1 MHLWEFNKDVDTAKS
16 YQGFTCYRDLGP
28 KRSLESGYQIYKHY
42 ESIKTV
48 PGFFREWCQ
57 KGQWVDRAHSFDLES
72 DRIRVERMQG
82 EAHREHEQRLERVR
96 STAETLS
103 ITQLS
108 TSLTVALLVQDAIDR
123 LKVRWENSFDDVSQE
138 VQNANFLLVLVSVK
152 SKDVATVEASLKLA
166 DEALGISD
174 LLDRLKS

>member
-1 MHLWEFNKDVDTAKS
+1 
-16 YQGFTCYRDLGP
+16 
-28 KRSLESGYQIYKHY
+28 
-42 ESIKTV
+42 
-48 PGFFREWCQ
+48 
-57 KGQWVDRAHSFDLES
+57 
-72 DRIRVERMQG
+72 MQG